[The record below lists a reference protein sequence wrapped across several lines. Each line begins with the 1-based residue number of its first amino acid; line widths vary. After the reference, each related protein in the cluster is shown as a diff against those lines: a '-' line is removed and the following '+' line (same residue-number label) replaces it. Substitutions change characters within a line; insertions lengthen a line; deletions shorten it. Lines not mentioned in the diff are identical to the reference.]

1 MERVSI
7 SNIYGVKII
16 KMDYKKDILSVTIV
30 NWYHQMVGGSVVIDA
45 EFDRDD
51 HDPIPHNYI

>member
-1 MERVSI
+1 
-7 SNIYGVKII
+7 
-16 KMDYKKDILSVTIV
+16 MDYKKDILSVTIV
-30 NWYHQMVGGSVVIDA
+30 NWYHQLVGGSVVIDA